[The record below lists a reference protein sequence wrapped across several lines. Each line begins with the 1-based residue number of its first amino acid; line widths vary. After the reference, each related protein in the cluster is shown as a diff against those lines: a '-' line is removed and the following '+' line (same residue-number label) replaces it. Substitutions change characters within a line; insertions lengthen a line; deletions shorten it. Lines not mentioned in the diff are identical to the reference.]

1 MRFTCTHCGWPVRV
15 SDDCAGKLGRC
26 PSCKGVVDIPNP
38 GQSAEAPPKVGAMA
52 GVANSQRA
60 KGQTAAPAVPAMA
73 AEPHPGENDELDLDS
88 ELDESATDACDDTD
102 ILPADFEPAPASKAA
117 GAAPRW
123 GRRLRLRTESD
134 QLRQMRQIHHRM
146 KVLAL
151 SAVAA
156 MVLVVMAFVIIM
168 LTLKYHWLR

>member
-26 PSCKGVVDIPNP
+26 PSCKGVVDIPRVGHP
-38 GQSAEAPPKVGAMA
+38 QETPPKARAMA
-52 GVANSQRA
+52 GAANAQRA
-60 KGQTAAPAVPAMA
+60 IGQTAPTAPAVA
-73 AEPHPGENDELDLDS
+73 AGPQPSDKDELDLDS

-102 ILPADFEPAPASKAA
+102 ILPADFEPAPASKVA
-117 GAAPRW
+117 GAPPRW
-123 GRRLRLRTESD
+123 ERRLRLRTESD